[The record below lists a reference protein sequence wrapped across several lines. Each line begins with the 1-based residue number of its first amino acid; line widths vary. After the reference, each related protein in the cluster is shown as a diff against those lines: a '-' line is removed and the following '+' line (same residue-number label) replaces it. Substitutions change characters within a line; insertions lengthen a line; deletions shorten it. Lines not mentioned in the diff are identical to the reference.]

1 MDKITLGTKK
11 VSIEFPGVKALSDCD
26 FEISTGM
33 IHAVMGAN
41 GAGKSTLMKVLAG
54 SNPGYTGDVL
64 YNGKVVEVRTPAAAK
79 KLGIQI
85 VYQEVDMALIPSLS
99 VAENVMFNET
109 VMNMKGKL
117 FMNYAKIRKD
127 AREVLARL
135 NVNIDVR
142 RPCSSLSLAE
152 KQMVLIARAIQ
163 NTCNFL
169 ILDEP
174 TAPLSDTETAELF
187 RVVRHLRETEN
198 IAIIFITHRIHEVL
212 QICDSYTV
220 MRNGEI
226 VDTTP
231 ITSETTSKEIVD
243 KMLGRSFDES
253 FPKEVC
259 DIGEK
264 SFVVEHLTE
273 REGRVK
279 DVSLYVRKGEIV
291 GLAGLVGGGKT
302 ELCKTLFGDYKKSG
316 GTITLDGK
324 ELKFKNPSD
333 AVKAGLSLVP
343 EERRKEGVLVAE
355 TVTFNVSAACL
366 GKYCHA
372 GFVDDRKTAKVAEE
386 YVKSLSIK
394 SYNS

>member
-64 YNGKVVEVRTPAAAK
+64 YNGNVVEVRTPAAAK

-117 FMNYAKIRKD
+117 FMNYTKIRKD
-127 AREVLARL
+127 AREVLSRL

-152 KQMVLIARAIQ
+152 MQMVLIARAIQ
-163 NTCNFL
+163 NTCNLL
-169 ILDEP
+169 ILEEP

-198 IAIIFITHRIHEVL
+198 IAIIFITHRIQEVL

-279 DVSLYVRKGEIV
+279 DVSLYVR
-291 GLAGLVGGGKT
+291 
-302 ELCKTLFGDYKKSG
+302 
-316 GTITLDGK
+316 
-324 ELKFKNPSD
+324 
-333 AVKAGLSLVP
+333 
-343 EERRKEGVLVAE
+343 
-355 TVTFNVSAACL
+355 
-366 GKYCHA
+366 
-372 GFVDDRKTAKVAEE
+372 
-386 YVKSLSIK
+386 
-394 SYNS
+394 